1 MSINLWKY
9 RFPFL
14 AVVLLAIVA
23 GCRSKD
29 SAAPATAT
37 ASHKT
42 PRPGQNDP
50 AEEYC
55 LLQTELKLAKEKKT
69 YLVIDIPNREI
80 LLKLGGVVVWNDPII
95 IDSVGESDSL
105 SKFADKFTD
114 GNKVFI
120 RPVIDKHLYAAS
132 DKSSDSVLKIVS
144 EVVRAKID
152 LMQRVVPERF
162 EILWGN
168 DLLFD
173 IRTEVPGKPRSKFKN
188 TVVELQHALQRPF
201 GEAHVVLRMNA
212 DQAITLYRVAERG
225 LPTLI
230 YPGP

>member
-1 MSINLWKY
+1 MKY
-9 RFPFL
+9 RVLILPLIFL
-14 AVVLLAIVA
+14 LLIG
-23 GCRSKD
+23 GCRSKETTK
-29 SAAPATAT
+29 AAEPSVKKKAA
-37 ASHKT
+37 
-42 PRPGQNDP
+42 G
-50 AEEYC
+50 AETGKPEEVYL
-55 LLQTELKLAKEKKT
+55 LLQSELKLAKEKKV

-80 LLKLGGVVVWNDPII
+80 LLKLGGVTVWNDPIK
-95 IDSVGESDSL
+95 IDPAGDSDSL
-105 SKFADKFTD
+105 KDFARKFTD

-152 LMQRVVPERF
+152 LMQRVIPERF
-162 EILWGN
+162 EILWAN
-168 DLLFD
+168 DLLLD
-173 IRTEVPGKPRSKFKN
+173 IRTDVPGKPPSKFKN

-201 GEAHVVLRMNA
+201 GESHVVIRMNA

-230 YPGP
+230 YPGN